1 MSLYS
6 SDTLSSVGEDNQV
19 EANHGSVS
27 EREILSV
34 YDNES
39 PWFYLFTHCSKME
52 QVERKLQEKF
62 QTFIHKTVVYSR
74 HKKCIMK
81 EERPTISGLIFV
93 KGECCHEI
101 QAFLDRYLPG
111 LHLVKDYYTRKIVT
125 IPSSQMFPFM
135 KISEIGADKVRFM
148 PNSLGHYAF
157 GHTRIVVTSGL
168 LAGLEGYII
177 RIAREKRLV
186 TSIGNMTIAISGIN
200 KESFENAEEYVN
212 LRKEQQGEKVFPN
225 TATFTPEQIRVNN
238 CFFEPQNRIDVLAIA
253 KSLDKCILQAESLIM
268 SHEYVKAIEIAVCI
282 LEEIGCRMFH
292 DGKQMRVD
300 RIKDVINAMCNN
312 TIRILSTIETL
323 PGISAEIKERIDTE
337 RQSLFIR
344 FPFLPLSDK

>member
-1 MSLYS
+1 
-6 SDTLSSVGEDNQV
+6 
-19 EANHGSVS
+19 
-27 EREILSV
+27 
-34 YDNES
+34 
-39 PWFYLFTHCSKME
+39 
-52 QVERKLQEKF
+52 
-62 QTFIHKTVVYSR
+62 
-74 HKKCIMK
+74 
-81 EERPTISGLIFV
+81 
-93 KGECCHEI
+93 
-101 QAFLDRYLPG
+101 
-111 LHLVKDYYTRKIVT
+111 
-125 IPSSQMFPFM
+125 MFPFM

-344 FPFLPLSDK
+344 FPFLPLSIK

>member
-6 SDTLSSVGEDNQV
+6 SDTLSSVGEDNQA

-253 KSLDKCILQAESLIM
+253 KIW
-268 SHEYVKAIEIAVCI
+268 
-282 LEEIGCRMFH
+282 
-292 DGKQMRVD
+292 
-300 RIKDVINAMCNN
+300 
-312 TIRILSTIETL
+312 
-323 PGISAEIKERIDTE
+323 ISVFYR
-337 RQSLFIR
+337 LN
-344 FPFLPLSDK
+344 P

>member
-1 MSLYS
+1 
-6 SDTLSSVGEDNQV
+6 
-19 EANHGSVS
+19 
-27 EREILSV
+27 
-34 YDNES
+34 
-39 PWFYLFTHCSKME
+39 
-52 QVERKLQEKF
+52 
-62 QTFIHKTVVYSR
+62 
-74 HKKCIMK
+74 
-81 EERPTISGLIFV
+81 
-93 KGECCHEI
+93 
-101 QAFLDRYLPG
+101 
-111 LHLVKDYYTRKIVT
+111 
-125 IPSSQMFPFM
+125 
-135 KISEIGADKVRFM
+135 
-148 PNSLGHYAF
+148 
-157 GHTRIVVTSGL
+157 

-344 FPFLPLSDK
+344 FPFLPLSIK